1 MPYTVQIRALE
12 HALEITGSAD
22 ALCAY
27 LGASPRDLEAWLGAE
42 APLPGDVFLRVVD
55 LLHERQLSDLSA
67 QLSAAP
73 SGTLR

>member
-1 MPYTVQIRALE
+1 MPYSVQIRALE

-55 LLHERQLSDLSA
+55 LLHERQLSDLSG

-73 SGTLR
+73 SGPPR

>member
-73 SGTLR
+73 SGPPR